1 MGADEGG
8 RTGFG
13 GDAGRAADTGNG
25 TEPEVSAQSAGGADA
40 EVQSVSES
48 TVTETVFAVT
58 RSGDTTYWKANT
70 AVSPE
75 EILRA
80 AANTDHN
87 PQFDELGVA
96 LSEAAFAEIEQSV
109 TLGISVDIDLDHQTA
124 DIFEVNGGRG
134 GVADPDR
141 TSENFTAYHVSLDQY
156 KPIQTA
162 SEPENPTPAES
173 SPIPAAPVEKELPE
187 DYAERIHVAFNMIRN
202 NPERGYSE
210 RQLKFLQRLEVF
222 AVQKKVTE
230 DLVDEALKLSVFK
243 STYGNRKHLSQ
254 LFNARL
260 GRLEND
266 IEDAMDAAFADA
278 PKRQGLYTLQ
288 DVVNTYFSTDCVSA
302 ETEDGTWKIAAAEG
316 DKVGELLHNGT
327 AVCGIYNRG
336 DHMEVEPYQELTS
349 FPKLLSDAM
358 LAHNPDKSLTIMEY
372 KRTFETLLE
381 QAKHLIN
388 DFCKAEYGSA
398 ADFSDLS
405 KVDIAYTTLT
415 DDELP
420 VQVTA
425 DLVNFKI
432 SYEFDGE
439 VFNVEQYDN
448 IEEMVTNGLTGL
460 DFSELVSV
468 PENVIE
474 QHTQRSD
481 QAVATE
487 PSEPE
492 KPEQAHG
499 TFEIY
504 QMKSGEQYHYNRFE
518 SYESNKDAGLTMAD
532 YDLVYSGDL
541 ADYPADNVLEAIFD
555 KFNLDIPEDFRGHSL
570 SMSDVVVMTVD
581 GEKKAF
587 YCDKMDYKEFP
598 GFFNEKKPVEEQVAA
613 EQPAETDAT
622 GSIPVYTGEWEIAE
636 NRDLYWQIRDEN
648 ERFAARAR
656 EVIDNGRNPVESMKT
671 LTEEFGFER
680 TAYLTALNIIAH
692 PGDGRFYQDQK
703 QWACDLLSPYLEV
716 HPDEV
721 LRYGTEKQ
729 QLFDRMIN
737 GGTLYSIHNT
747 HLSQFAEVLIPEY
760 IRYLEQKQ
768 AAQMKDAATA
778 QPQLDTNVNSD
789 TEYHI
794 HFGLLGNGITAY
806 DVSRTDPETHDYP
819 NVAHISEEGNVTF
832 YDQDL
837 SAEDIDY
844 INHEAERQRAE
855 FEADW
860 NSYSIEGRYDLIVS
874 RSMDRLPFAQA
885 KQIRDEK
892 LPIEEIVKKYEHSVI
907 FMDEPFP
914 EESRMYQLVTNA
926 GSDGGFDEKKNYATL
941 EEPVKAGRDYIADG
955 YLGFSVLNTDTKI
968 IEHTEGDFPVGRAF
982 SEDILKQNGILPE
995 PKPVV
1000 TDQADETFEQ
1010 MSLLDEPE
1018 PVSFDA
1024 LLSAEIDRGTGF
1036 ENGKLRVQAFYDTQ
1050 NPTTNELAKFL
1061 KDAYGIGG
1069 HSGDENVRFVQTD
1082 GSGMHF
1088 EMQDGEDHRF
1098 SWQAVAKAAEEKLH
1112 DGTYLNADQRAAYD
1126 RMQADHTPDDAV
1138 AEEVDT
1144 NVNSEPLHMVAL
1156 TTEEQQFLE
1165 DYPELDEPEVSPW
1178 GEVDQC
1184 RTLYKSVFE
1193 VQTPGHGG
1201 VMIEEELANCILS
1214 PEARE
1219 IGFVEGG
1226 YHCYEEDCDAQVP
1239 LRELI
1244 AKGLLDLDAYVE
1256 HYHEPDTG
1264 ETKQDWM
1271 LRMLDESNER
1281 FHPEYAAAFQ
1291 QQLTQA
1297 NHARLQADAARVVKS
1312 AVDYY
1317 DKLYGHDEEF
1327 ADYQTAMETGQTYWN
1342 EHPDFAQ
1349 AYGAMVSDAP
1359 TSDRE
1364 LAALGYALAKE
1375 GLAPD
1380 FRNPQSRISM
1390 AIPDAMP
1397 QPGAEVAATST
1408 NPDDDAFVAFETAG
1422 MQIDS
1427 ATEKPVEV
1435 PASEQ
1440 KSRRGKTIGERLY
1453 DKLEQMF
1460 PEILNGNHTY
1470 ERYGEYDSESGYEP
1484 ISVEHLGGD
1493 KYGFMTSYVQNGDL
1507 MRDPDFTFHVDKE
1520 NRTVVMSEFQM
1531 DGVPGVGT
1539 VYQCVE
1545 QEDGTLDLRLEKEL
1559 AKNFLQNLRNADP
1572 NRVLTAYTDASGEE
1586 RQMIPV
1592 KPDDPDE
1599 VQEEQMEPYAEFRE
1613 ILNQFSQEN
1622 GLGELRL
1629 NVEGSTNYCYV
1640 KVSEVFNN
1648 GESLI
1653 DIGFAS
1659 TFHGDLNPFTLQER
1673 LNQWIDRC
1681 KTQGDT
1687 LPSETPA
1694 HQAMEQH
1701 YGLSELPKVPDSLP
1715 QIVYAKNPS
1724 QKLRDNVEAIREL
1737 KRLKEAEE
1745 SGAELYVKKHPK
1757 YAAEKTKEESDEILR
1772 RYSGWGGLQEYFAP
1786 NGKQQNTYQ
1795 ARALREILT
1804 EEEYEACRATV
1815 TDAHYTPQF
1824 IVDAMYQAIKTM
1836 GLPEDARILEPSCG
1850 TGNFISRM
1858 PAGIG
1863 NGGVVG
1869 VEIDPITAEMA
1880 RFLHNGDSRVQ
1891 IVNSGFERTD
1901 LPNNS
1906 FDLAIG
1912 NVPFGNYRLYDP
1924 DYPQNWQIHDSF
1936 FRRALDK
1943 VAPGGVVAFITDK
1956 GTMDK
1961 QSPKIREYLATQA
1974 ELVGAV
1980 RLPNTAFADAGTG
1993 VTSDIIF
2000 LKKRE
2005 HPLQPHEAKPDWC
2018 YVKPNADGL
2027 TINSYFV
2034 DNPQMMLGTMKQT
2047 TFQNRLTCEPF
2058 PDADLRV
2065 QLRHAMQQIRT
2076 RVVIQHRERAAQK
2089 RQSIIEPWGKNDS
2102 YQYQDGKFYF
2112 RSGDHMDEIKVP
2124 EKHADKMKQL
2134 IALRDTIRELLD
2146 KQTTHVPDAALE
2158 PLRTRLNEQ
2167 YDAYVEKYGTLHES
2181 AINLGRGVK
2190 LSADIDYPVMM
2201 ALEDVD
2207 PETSEITKAAIFT
2220 ERTVNPVAEITSVE
2234 TLDEAFVVSM
2244 DQRGKVD
2251 IPYMAT
2257 LLMNTYGE
2265 PDKGLDEICTE
2276 VLDEMLDKG
2285 MVYIDPEQNL
2295 PGEPFSGIV
2304 EPAEYL
2310 SGNVRRKLTMAQE
2323 AAKRDPETY
2332 TRNVEALTEV
2342 IPEDIHAEE
2351 ITCRIGCT
2359 WVDAADYEAFLCE
2372 LSGRSENDYKHQV
2385 AFSPQSG
2392 AFDILHAA
2400 SQADLNPNETTTYGT
2415 KKLTMYQIAEAL
2427 MNQRRIQVLKTIADP
2442 MDPSKTITRTDA
2454 KATKRAH
2461 EKAEQIAKK
2470 FEEWIFATPERK
2482 KKYERIYNDRFNSI
2496 VGRTYDGSHLTFNG
2510 MANDFHLL
2518 PHQMNCVARAVYG
2531 GNTLAAHVVGAGKS
2545 AVISSTVMKKKQLG
2559 LISKACVVVPKPLT
2573 EQTGR
2578 EWRRVFP
2585 DAKILTVTNMDLSTE
2600 EKRKA
2605 FTAKIATGNYDAV
2618 IMSQEQF
2625 EKMPMSKEYQSAYIR
2640 ERLSELRTML
2650 DARMEVCGHKK
2661 RDFTVRAL
2669 ETLIK
2674 RENERLEAITN
2685 PKSKSKAKDQL
2696 LDFEALG
2703 FDYLVVDEAHSYKN
2717 GFVATKMTNVSGVN
2731 TAASGRA
2738 QDMQMKCDYFNQQ
2751 LGQSHILYSTGT
2763 PVSNSM
2769 TEMYVMTRYLRPDLL
2784 ERAGVSNFDEW
2795 AATFGRTITSYQQD
2809 AAGRLKL
2816 KTSFAKFANLPELM
2830 AMYKEFADIQSAEK
2844 LHLPRPELKGG
2855 KPQIIKVEA
2864 SPEQRAYVK
2873 ELAARAKAIQDGRVR
2888 PNVDNLLKITGEARM
2903 IGMGNQAIAAL
2914 YKQRGMEL
2922 PPDFTMDTGSKVDA
2936 CVDQV
2941 KALYDESSE
2950 TKGVQIIFSDIAV
2963 NGDDMHFSVYEY
2975 LRDQLIAKGVPADEI
2990 VFAPKSDSKEREQI
3004 FRDIND
3010 SKYRV
3015 IIASTGTLGTGANI
3029 QKNLYA
3035 LHHLDIPWKPADF
3048 SQREGRIL
3056 RRGNQNK
3063 EVQIF
3068 NYVTE
3073 GTLDSYLYQVVT
3085 NKAKF
3090 IAQILDD
3097 KCPARV
3103 SEDCDEKVLTFGEL
3117 QAAAEGDPRFRERIE
3132 LQNQVAEIAMLRGEY
3147 HRETGALRE
3156 KLEAIPA
3163 RIEKLSETA
3172 EQIKKDIAA
3181 SPVKVDGEGKSYL
3194 TIKTDKGVTMS
3205 DADAI
3210 NKYIKDT
3217 LETNKN
3223 KHSEV
3228 VAKFTIG
3235 AFSVS
3240 LYAGGAGAMQPPY
3253 MLVKG
3258 ERAGSYEVPIG
3269 TDNNRRLLNLFEK
3282 KLDSELETALGRID
3296 RAKEDAAQIEERL
3309 EQPYPREDEYLD
3321 MVTRL
3326 TVLESELAADGM
3338 LDQVDALEDPQEDT
3352 SVETPEERKE
3362 REAKMHPDDDNF
3374 DETDTASSKPSM

>member
-1 MGADEGG
+1 MKPNTPTQIGSYSAQGDKILRQMAQDEQMFTAYMKYHGRVFKHPSSISLEFFVQKPDATFIGSEKQWQNQGFTIGAGEEAIHFRDRNGNVIALYDFSQTTQEFQPSVWTVHSGNADAVKRALNIPPDQHLMSTLASQTINQARITASMAALGIPASQYNAYARSFQSAVMLMMAGRLELGTGQTFRIRPDLGGFRLLDTNEQRIAFLAHTASAAREALMNIERAVQSLQTLEQLERMDYHDEVRGMDETDGRAAGADAGRGSAGGTDRDAAERADHGEGDATERRTGLERDTDGGRQGENAVPAEVEVQRAERDDAVVETGRTGGDVSPLRGDRAVAGAGAAGDLRSEVETLDGEQLSGSGGMDVLPGDLPDHGTVAGDGSGRVLRSSGGAIQPGESETEGLQRDAGLGADEGG

-25 TEPEVSAQSAGGADA
+25 TEPEVSAQSAGAGDA
-40 EVQSVSES
+40 EVQPVSEGGVS
-48 TVTETVFAVT
+48 DTIFTVNGNGERRFF
-58 RSGDTTYWKANT
+58 KAN
-70 AVSPE
+70 AQISAE
-75 EILRA
+75 DILRA
-80 AANTDHN
+80 VANTDHN

-156 KPIQTA
+156 KPIQTV
-162 SEPENPTPAES
+162 SEPENPAPAEP
-173 SPIPAAPVEKELPE
+173 SPVPAAPVEKELPE
-187 DYAERIHVAFNMIRN
+187 DYAERIHAAFNMIRS

-222 AVQKKVTE
+222 AVQKRVTE

-278 PKRQGLYTLQ
+278 EKH
-288 DVVNTYFSTDCVSA
+288 
-302 ETEDGTWKIAAAEG
+302 E
-316 DKVGELLHNGT
+316 
-327 AVCGIYNRG
+327 AV
-336 DHMEVEPYQELTS
+336 H
-349 FPKLLSDAM
+349 
-358 LAHNPDKSLTIMEY
+358 
-372 KRTFETLLE
+372 
-381 QAKHLIN
+381 
-388 DFCKAEYGSA
+388 
-398 ADFSDLS
+398 
-405 KVDIAYTTLT
+405 
-415 DDELP
+415 
-420 VQVTA
+420 
-425 DLVNFKI
+425 
-432 SYEFDGE
+432 
-439 VFNVEQYDN
+439 
-448 IEEMVTNGLTGL
+448 
-460 DFSELVSV
+460 
-468 PENVIE
+468 
-474 QHTQRSD
+474 D
-481 QAVATE
+481 QAT
-487 PSEPE
+487 
-492 KPEQAHG
+492 EQAHG

-532 YDLVYSGDL
+532 YDLVYSGNL

-555 KFNLDIPEDFRGHSL
+555 RFNLDIPEDFRGHSL

-598 GFFNEKKPVEEQVAA
+598 GFFNEKKPVEEQVTA
-613 EQPAETDAT
+613 EEPTETDSA

-703 QWACDLLSPYLEV
+703 QWACDLLAPYLEV
-716 HPDEV
+716 QPDEV

-760 IRYLEQKQ
+760 TRYLEQKQ
-768 AAQMKDAATA
+768 AAKMEDTATE
-778 QPQLDTNVNSD
+778 QTP

-837 SAEDIDY
+837 SVADVDY
-844 INHEAERQRAE
+844 INHEAERQRAK

-874 RSMDRLPFAQA
+874 RSMDHLPFAQA

-941 EEPVKAGRDYIADG
+941 EEAVKAGRDYIADG

-1112 DGTYLNADQRAAYD
+1112 DGTYLNADERTAYEKMLAD
-1126 RMQADHTPDDAV
+1126 RTPEVAV

-1156 TTEEQQFLE
+1156 TPEEQQFLE
-1165 DYPELDEPEVSPW
+1165 DYPELDEPEISPW

-1184 RTLYKSVFE
+1184 RTLYKGVFE
-1193 VQTPGHGG
+1193 VQTPSHGG
-1201 VMIEEELANCILS
+1201 VIIEEELADCILS

-1226 YHCYEEDCDAQVP
+1226 YHCYEEDCDAQVV

-1244 AKGLLDLDAYVE
+1244 AKGLLDLDAYVQQ
-1256 HYHEPDTG
+1256 YHEPNTG
-1264 ETKQDWM
+1264 ETKQNWM

-1297 NHARLQADAARVVKS
+1297 NDARLQADAARVAQS
-1312 AVDYY
+1312 AGEYY
-1317 DKLYGHDEEF
+1317 DKLYGHDAEYS
-1327 ADYQTAMETGQTYWN
+1327 DYQTAMETGQAYWN
-1342 EHPDFAQ
+1342 DHPDFAK
-1349 AYGAMVSDAP
+1349 AYYAAANDAP

-1375 GLAPD
+1375 GLVED
-1380 FRNPQSRISM
+1380 FRSAADRIK
-1390 AIPDAMP
+1390 AAAPVEDKTE
-1397 QPGAEVAATST
+1397 PGAWFVATGTSQDGNT
-1408 NPDDDAFVAFETAG
+1408 YGYVARKKDPNGGDTGKNMEYCNTYFDDTAQNGMTTAYAQQLADRLNADGVTALEEARAFVAFEVAGFDEITAAPS
-1422 MQIDS
+1422 DS
-1427 ATEKPVEV
+1427 ISDAGKDATEQDALTPEPKP
-1435 PASEQ
+1435 
-1440 KSRRGKTIGERLY
+1440 KHGKTIGERLY

-1460 PEILNGNHTY
+1460 PEILNGNHIY
-1470 ERYGEYDSESGYEP
+1470 ERYGEHDSESGYEP

-1493 KYGFMTSYVQNGDL
+1493 KYGFMTSYVLNGDL

-1531 DGVPGVGT
+1531 DGVPGIGT
-1539 VYQCVE
+1539 VYQHVE
-1545 QEDGTLDLRLEKEL
+1545 QEDGSLDLHLEREL

-1572 NRVLTAYTDASGEE
+1572 NRMLTAYTDANGEE
-1586 RQMIPV
+1586 RHVVPV
-1592 KPDDPDE
+1592 SPEDPAE
-1599 VQEEQMEPYAEFRE
+1599 VQEEPETLEPYAEFRE
-1613 ILNQFSQEN
+1613 MLNQFSQEN

-1629 NVEGSTNYCYV
+1629 KVEGSSTYCYA
-1640 KVSEVFNN
+1640 KVLEVFN
-1648 GESLI
+1648 GAEEPI
-1653 DIGFAS
+1653 DIGFTGA
-1659 TFHGDLNPFTLQER
+1659 FYGDLNPFTLQER

-1681 KTQGDT
+1681 KEQGDT

-1715 QIVYAKNPS
+1715 QIVYARNPS

-1772 RYSGWGGLQEYFAP
+1772 KYSGWGGLQEYFAP
-1786 NGKQQNTYQ
+1786 NGKQQNSYNAKQ
-1795 ARALREILT
+1795 LREILT
-1804 EEEYEACRATV
+1804 DEEYEACRATV

-1836 GLPEDARILEPSCG
+1836 GLSEDARILEPSCG

-1912 NVPFGNYRLYDP
+1912 NVPFGNYRLFDP

-1943 VAPGGVVAFITDK
+1943 IASGGVVAFITDK

-2027 TINSYFV
+2027 TINSFFV

-2047 TFQNRLTCEPF
+2047 TFQNRLTCEPI

-2076 RVVIQHRERAAQK
+2076 KITIQNREMAAQK
-2089 RQSIIEPWGKNDS
+2089 RQGIIEPWGKNDS

-2158 PLRTRLNEQ
+2158 PLRQQLNAQ
-2167 YDAYVEKYGTLHES
+2167 YDTYVKQYGTLHES
-2181 AINLGRGVK
+2181 ASNLGRGVK

-2207 PETSEITKAAIFT
+2207 PDTCEITKAAIFT

-2251 IPYMAT
+2251 IPYMET

-2265 PDKGLDEICTE
+2265 PGKGLDEICTE

-2285 MVYIDPEQNL
+2285 MVYIDPEQHL
-2295 PGEPFSGIV
+2295 PGLPYSGIV

-2323 AAKRDPETY
+2323 AAKRNPETY

-2385 AFSPQSG
+2385 SFSPQSG

-2415 KKLTMYQIAEAL
+2415 KELTMYQIAEAL

-2518 PHQMNCVARAVYG
+2518 PHQMNCVARTVYG

-2545 AVISSTVMKKKQLG
+2545 AIISSTVMKKKQLG

-2573 EQTGR
+2573 EQTAR

-2585 DAKILTVTNMDLSTE
+2585 DAKLLTVTNMDLSTE

-2674 RENERLEAITN
+2674 REKERLEAITN

-2751 LGQSHILYSTGT
+2751 LGQGHILYSTGT

-2950 TKGVQIIFSDIAV
+2950 TKGVQIVFSDIAV
-2963 NGDDMHFSVYEY
+2963 NGDDTHFSVYDY
-2975 LRDQLIAKGVPADEI
+2975 IRDQLIAKGVPADEI
-2990 VFAPKSDSKEREQI
+2990 VFAPKSDSKEREQV

-3015 IIASTGTLGTGANI
+3015 VIASTGTLGTGANI
-3029 QKNLYA
+3029 QQNLYA
-3035 LHHLDIPWKPADF
+3035 LHHIDVPWKPSDF
-3048 SQREGRIL
+3048 
-3056 RRGNQNK
+3056 
-3063 EVQIF
+3063 
-3068 NYVTE
+3068 
-3073 GTLDSYLYQVVT
+3073 
-3085 NKAKF
+3085 
-3090 IAQILDD
+3090 
-3097 KCPARV
+3097 
-3103 SEDCDEKVLTFGEL
+3103 
-3117 QAAAEGDPRFRERIE
+3117 ER
-3132 LQNQVAEIAMLRGEY
+3132 A
-3147 HRETGALRE
+3147 
-3156 KLEAIPA
+3156 
-3163 RIEKLSETA
+3163 
-3172 EQIKKDIAA
+3172 
-3181 SPVKVDGEGKSYL
+3181 PVK
-3194 TIKTDKGVTMS
+3194 
-3205 DADAI
+3205 AAI
-3210 NKYIKDT
+3210 
-3217 LETNKN
+3217 
-3223 KHSEV
+3223 
-3228 VAKFTIG
+3228 
-3235 AFSVS
+3235 
-3240 LYAGGAGAMQPPY
+3240 
-3253 MLVKG
+3253 
-3258 ERAGSYEVPIG
+3258 
-3269 TDNNRRLLNLFEK
+3269 
-3282 KLDSELETALGRID
+3282 
-3296 RAKEDAAQIEERL
+3296 
-3309 EQPYPREDEYLD
+3309 
-3321 MVTRL
+3321 
-3326 TVLESELAADGM
+3326 
-3338 LDQVDALEDPQEDT
+3338 
-3352 SVETPEERKE
+3352 
-3362 REAKMHPDDDNF
+3362 
-3374 DETDTASSKPSM
+3374 